1 MSSDK
6 KRKRDKAG
14 KDAGIQE
21 ADLVKLKDFMAEE
34 DTKLRTDVI
43 DRILN
48 DEILVRI
55 TACKSL
61 SGVIAARCAC
71 LA

>member
-1 MSSDK
+1 MLWVWVYRVALVIVKRGTEQSAMSDK

-43 DRILN
+43 DRI
-48 DEILVRI
+48 
-55 TACKSL
+55 
-61 SGVIAARCAC
+61 
-71 LA
+71 